1 MTIASS
7 KIVLEPV
14 ANAVSVT
21 EFNDNDDDDDDDDD
35 DCFFL
40 AECYSCSHVENP
52 ANCTN
57 HAVCEPGEVIVYDLS
72 DYQGLLF
79 LYSVFFMIM

>member
-21 EFNDNDDDDDDDDD
+21 EFNDDENDDDDDDDDD

-40 AECYSCSHVENP
+40 AECYSCSHVANP

-57 HAVCEPGEVIVYDLS
+57 HAVCEPGEVILDDL
-72 DYQGLLF
+72 
-79 LYSVFFMIM
+79 MIISICYFCTMYFS